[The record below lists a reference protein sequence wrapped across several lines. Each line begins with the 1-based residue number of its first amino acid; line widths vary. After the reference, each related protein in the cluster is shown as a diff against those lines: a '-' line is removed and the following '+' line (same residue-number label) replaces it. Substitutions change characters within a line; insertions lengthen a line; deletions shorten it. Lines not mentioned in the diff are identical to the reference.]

1 MIKAILFCCIAILCI
16 PKMIYVKIN
25 IFYKMM
31 QPWSIYVI
39 EYILLFIES
48 LFYHKQKK
56 IHDRTSFKCKKEIKK
71 KSDYKEKERVN
82 VRESNWNG

>member
-25 IFYKMM
+25 IFCKMM

-56 IHDRTSFKCKKEIKK
+56 KIHDRTSLKCRKEIKK
-71 KSDYKEKERVN
+71 ESDYKGKGECERK
-82 VRESNWNG
+82 